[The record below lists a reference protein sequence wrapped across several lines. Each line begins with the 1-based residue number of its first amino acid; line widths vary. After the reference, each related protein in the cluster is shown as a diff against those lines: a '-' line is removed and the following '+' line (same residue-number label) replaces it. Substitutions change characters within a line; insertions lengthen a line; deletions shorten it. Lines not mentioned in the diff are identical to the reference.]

1 MGKRLFSFVLILCM
15 IFSFAIPAYAYSST
29 PSLYKDE
36 VTVRVG
42 SSTSIG
48 FSYGGQA
55 QSAEVI
61 ESNLC
66 ADAYITGTTLYITG
80 ITEGTC
86 YITLAFDDG
95 NSASV
100 KVNVSDKYSSN
111 SSNRYDDD
119 EQNIEIL
126 KGDYEKIYVDLD
138 DYDATRAT
146 VTYNSSYVSVDK
158 TTFYSNGYLKVTGR
172 YKGDCT
178 LKIKYNTGDTETYY
192 IDVVTSY
199 SSGNS
204 SNYGDDEEEFYLD
217 DIDDSC
223 SYYIDLD
230 DYDADSARITYDED
244 YVEVNKSYFYSNGTL
259 RITALEEGDSEVKIK
274 YDSGDTVYLYIYCG
288 EDGGYSSNYGDEE
301 EDLYIDKGDYET
313 YYIDL
318 DEYNADKATVTYSS
332 TYVSVNKTTF
342 YSNGSLKIT
351 AKKAGESTVKI
362 KYDSGDTVYLYVNCE
377 SNGNYEPYVSKED
390 ITVKKGSSSSFYVYL
405 EDCDRATLSVEDSS
419 IASISKTTVYTDS
432 SISVTGKVVGDT
444 RVRIK
449 FDDGSYIYVNV
460 EVTSTNSSNSSGLD
474 ATVEEEKIEVDDYT
488 VLILETNSSYSSAT
502 VTIDDPTILKLD
514 VSNFSKN
521 TKSYSVYVGTNNEKE
536 IDLIGLK
543 NGKTNV
549 TVKYGTNSYKF
560 TIEVVDDIREECDG
574 VDKRGNNYLLNNGI
588 SLNKIILEDGYING
602 YTDGSFGPDLNIS
615 REEFG
620 VMLSRIL
627 ESKDKVTSSDYI
639 NDVYA
644 TWSKDG
650 IAELVAMG
658 VVSKTSSYRPSD
670 KITREEVA
678 EMLYNALDLS
688 DFSDTCNLTDLYN
701 TSLDKKIAKCC
712 NAGIINGYPNGTFGG
727 SNYIT
732 RAEAV
737 TMLNRVFYK
746 NNSTSKTNVF
756 NDLNSSHWA
765 YSSIVKAASR

>member
-1 MGKRLFSFVLILCM
+1 M
-15 IFSFAIPAYAYSST
+15 
-29 PSLYKDE
+29 
-36 VTVRVG
+36 
-42 SSTSIG
+42 
-48 FSYGGQA
+48 
-55 QSAEVI
+55 
-61 ESNLC
+61 
-66 ADAYITGTTLYITG
+66 
-80 ITEGTC
+80 
-86 YITLAFDDG
+86 
-95 NSASV
+95 
-100 KVNVSDKYSSN
+100 
-111 SSNRYDDD
+111 
-119 EQNIEIL
+119 
-126 KGDYEKIYVDLD
+126 
-138 DYDATRAT
+138 
-146 VTYNSSYVSVDK
+146 
-158 TTFYSNGYLKVTGR
+158 
-172 YKGDCT
+172 
-178 LKIKYNTGDTETYY
+178 
-192 IDVVTSY
+192 
-199 SSGNS
+199 
-204 SNYGDDEEEFYLD
+204 
-217 DIDDSC
+217 
-223 SYYIDLD
+223 
-230 DYDADSARITYDED
+230 
-244 YVEVNKSYFYSNGTL
+244 
-259 RITALEEGDSEVKIK
+259 
-274 YDSGDTVYLYIYCG
+274 
-288 EDGGYSSNYGDEE
+288 
-301 EDLYIDKGDYET
+301 
-313 YYIDL
+313 

-390 ITVKKGSSSSFYVYL
+390 ITVKKGGSSSFYVYL

-419 IASISKTTVYTDS
+419 IASISKTTVSTDS

-574 VDKRGNNYLLNNGI
+574 VDKKGNNYLLNNGI

-658 VVSKTSSYRPSD
+658 VVSKNNSYRPSD

-688 DFSDTCNLTDLYN
+688 DFSDVCNLSDLYN

>member
-1 MGKRLFSFVLILCM
+1 MGKRIFSFALILCM

-42 SSTSIG
+42 SSTSVG

-100 KVNVSDKYSSN
+100 KVNVSDKYSSGSN
-111 SSNRYDDD
+111 SSYDDYD
-119 EQNIEIL
+119 LEIL
-126 KGDYEKIYVDLD
+126 KGDYENIYIDLRE
-138 DYDATRAT
+138 YGATRAT
-146 VTYNSSYVSVDK
+146 ITYDSYYVSVNK
-158 TTFYSNGYLKVTGR
+158 TTFTSSGNLKVTGK
-172 YKGDCT
+172 YKGDST
-178 LKIKYNTGDTETYY
+178 LKVKYNTGDVDTYY

-199 SSGNS
+199 SSG

-217 DIDDSC
+217 DIDDTC

-259 RITALEEGDSEVKIK
+259 RITALEEGDSEIKIK

-288 EDGGYSSNYGDEE
+288 EDGGYSSGYGDEE

-318 DEYNADKATVTYSS
+318 DEYYADKATVTYSS

-362 KYDSGDTVYLYVNCE
+362 KYDSGDTVYLYINCE
-377 SNGNYEPYVSKED
+377 SNGDYEPYVSKED
-390 ITVKKGSSSSFYVYL
+390 IIVRKGSSSSFYVYL

-419 IASISKTTVYTDS
+419 IASISKTTIYSDTSV
-432 SISVTGKVVGDT
+432 SVTGKTVGDT
-444 RVRIK
+444 RIRIK

-460 EVTSTNSSNSSGLD
+460 EVTSSNTSNVSGLD

-488 VLILETNSSYSSAT
+488 VLVLETNSTYSSAT

-543 NGKTNV
+543 EGKTNV
-549 TVKYGTNSYKF
+549 TVKYGSNSYKF

-574 VDKRGNNYLLNNGI
+574 IDKRGNNYLLNSGI
-588 SLNKIILEDGYING
+588 SLNKTVLEDGYING
-602 YTDGSFGPDLNIS
+602 YTDGSFGADLNIS

-627 ESKDKVTSSDYI
+627 ESKDKITSSDYI

-644 TWSKDG
+644 NWSKDG

-737 TMLNRVFYK
+737 TMLNRVFYR
-746 NNSTSKTNVF
+746 NNSTSKSNVF

-765 YSSIVKAASR
+765 YSSIVKAASK